1 MFSTLKLIA
10 AAGLISV
17 STAQAQTAERALLSA
32 GPSTAMAQR
41 FSTGSTWLG
50 EAQGFGVDG
59 ERALLG
65 RVGNAAE
72 ATDHTDVP
80 DTSIDGTRALLGRP
94 ISARI
99 TSAERS
105 TFVAALRGS
114 AAGEASG
121 EAEFGS
127 VSADRASSPFVLSLG
142 ARGDQSAVLFTRPS
156 GTPLGVGKYRISNHA
171 DGADEIRALVMTG
184 SATKPTGVFHGRSG
198 WLVVTEAS
206 DNRLTGR
213 FHFDGVGFLAA
224 EPELEDRPMIA
235 TGSFSAIAV
244 Q

>member
-17 STAQAQTAERALLSA
+17 STAQAQTAERAFLSA
-32 GPSTAMAQR
+32 IPNTAMAQR
-41 FSTGSTWLG
+41 FSIGSTRLA
-50 EAQGFGVDG
+50 EAQDVGGG

-65 RVGNAAE
+65 RAGHAAE
-72 ATDHTDVP
+72 TTDHTNVP
-80 DTSIDGTRALLGRP
+80 DTPIDGARAMLGRQ
-94 ISARI
+94 ISVRI
-99 TSAERS
+99 APAERS

-127 VSADRASSPFVLSLG
+127 VSADSASSPFVLSLG
-142 ARGDQSAVLFTRPS
+142 ARGDQSAVQFTRPS

-184 SATKPTGVFHGRSG
+184 SATNPTGVFHSRSG

-213 FHFDGVGFLAA
+213 FHVDGVGFLAA
-224 EPELEDRPMIA
+224 EPELEDQPMIA